1 MSTTN
6 KKLWIFGI
14 SGRMGQEIQSIFK
27 EQSPAR
33 IQLLGG
39 TAEDSSLETT
49 INGVSDADL
58 ILDFSGA
65 SGNTA
70 LLNLLAEKKLE
81 KKSILIGSTGLPS
94 ENLERWQGIASDF
107 SNSILLAPN
116 TSLGIYLSLQAA
128 LNIASIC
135 TSHGFD
141 LEVEETHHKH
151 KKDSPSGTAVY
162 LADQLA
168 EETAL
173 TPVYQ
178 RDGLRKDTEI
188 GVHASRGGGVFGEH
202 KIRFLGEH
210 EEISISHRA
219 YSRALFAKGAIILGQ
234 WILKQKPGFYR
245 ISDIEARDLIPE

>member
-1 MSTTN
+1 MSTIQ

-14 SGRMGQEIQSIFK
+14 SGRMGQEIQGLCMEHKNLNLI
-27 EQSPAR
+27 
-33 IQLLGG
+33 GG
-39 TAEDSSLETT
+39 TAEDTTLESTHEGLNNT
-49 INGVSDADL
+49 DL

-65 SGNTA
+65 TGNKA
-70 LLNLLAEKKLE
+70 LLNLLLDQKVKR
-81 KKSILIGSTGLPS
+81 KSILIGSTGIS
-94 ENLERWQGIASDF
+94 AEDQGKWKNLASDF
-107 SNSILLAPN
+107 SHNILLAPN

-168 EETAL
+168 QETSL
-173 TPVYQ
+173 SPVYHRSGVRQ
-178 RDGLRKDTEI
+178 DKEI
-188 GVHASRGGGVFGEH
+188 GVQVTRGGGVFGEH

-219 YSRALFAKGAIILGQ
+219 YSRALFAKGALILGQ
-234 WILKQKPGFYR
+234 WILKQAPGFYQIPD
-245 ISDIEARDLIPE
+245 ISAKDLIPGN